1 MWARLCRPDA
11 VQARDRL
18 AIIHCDVL
26 DAAAAVAAMNGGDA
40 VICTV
45 GPANNRKPG
54 TLISVGT
61 RNLVAGCTASG
72 ITRFVFESG
81 LMVGD
86 GRDLSMSGRFAVRL
100 AGWVYSGLKSDKVL
114 AVAAIT
120 AGPLDWVIVR
130 PPNLIRAAATGL
142 LHCRTFGADFPPQSD
157 PARRLRCGTPERGQ
171 QVSMDSAG
179 RQCGAALTLNGN
191 AVETL
196 VNTDGQISKPF
207 GLLIVSVP
215 QGSVK
220 TLSRV
225 DREPARGWWP
235 QLAIV
240 SSTYRKVFSS
250 LSISDHRPRIRP

>member
-114 AVAAIT
+114 AVADIT

-142 LHCRTFGADFPPQSD
+142 CIAGPSARISPRKAIPHADCAAVLLNAASKSQWI
-157 PARRLRCGTPERGQ
+157 RQVVNVGRL
-171 QVSMDSAG
+171 
-179 RQCGAALTLNGN
+179 
-191 AVETL
+191 
-196 VNTDGQISKPF
+196 
-207 GLLIVSVP
+207 
-215 QGSVK
+215 
-220 TLSRV
+220 
-225 DREPARGWWP
+225 
-235 QLAIV
+235 
-240 SSTYRKVFSS
+240 
-250 LSISDHRPRIRP
+250 